1 MNQRMTR
8 AFSAT
13 AAVLL
18 LAMTFGGKGFA
29 ADISI
34 VGSSTVYPFMHHAAA
49 VFGARAGKKIA
60 LEPTGTES
68 GFDYF
73 CAGTA
78 KHMPDMNNASF
89 AMTRPQFNN
98 CRRNGVRDVLAF
110 RIGFDGIVVFSAAAG
125 PLNGLSLDALYR
137 ALAAEP
143 VGAGT
148 WALNKTRLWSEIDP
162 RLAAEPIHVLGP
174 PPTSGTRAFIEHEV
188 LLPTCERLMGRPL
201 SNIQQQSRCRAVRR
215 DGPYIEVS
223 EDDQFLINAA
233 LQSRHSIGLVGY
245 GHFQQAGDS
254 IKALTIDGVAPT
266 YRDIASGDYPLSRPL
281 FIYVKLTSLERKPEI
296 VEFLKLLLSDE
307 MMGAKGGL
315 AKLGLISPSPE
326 AVEKNR
332 STLANS
338 TIVTCPSE
346 FCTELTPL
354 R

>member
-1 MNQRMTR
+1 
-8 AFSAT
+8 
-13 AAVLL
+13 
-18 LAMTFGGKGFA
+18 
-29 ADISI
+29 
-34 VGSSTVYPFMHHAAA
+34 MHHAAA

-281 FIYVKLTSLERKPEI
+281 FIYVKLTSDIAVARGGGKEPVDVGKQHHRH
-296 VEFLKLLLSDE
+296 LSLRILHRAD
-307 MMGAKGGL
+307 APPITRRHQ
-315 AKLGLISPSPE
+315 AF
-326 AVEKNR
+326 AFFAQAR
-332 STLANS
+332 H
-338 TIVTCPSE
+338 
-346 FCTELTPL
+346 PL
-354 R
+354 RIHRPRSAAFSALIRVRSISAFSTVNTAAMCHAPNTSGSSATSRVTTT